1 MKGHKKLN
9 PEHIS
14 YIQEWVYKCPFIK
27 TGYVVWIFHAKYKR
41 HSRPKSLDQE
51 KNHLLMR
58 LTSFAKSSVKLSC
71 IIKPCSKYK
80 YPSNFEVNWN
90 NIKILPIGLHC
101 KQTHFHIH
109 MNQNFFKLAVAFTR
123 HLGLSTTYMYYQLTF
138 ITSILTLTWYRNHW
152 SKQDPS
158 HLLVRFAACIF

>member
-1 MKGHKKLN
+1 MF
-9 PEHIS
+9 S

-27 TGYVVWIFHAKYKR
+27 TGYVVWIFHAKYQR

-90 NIKILPIGLHC
+90 NIKILPIGHHC

-109 MNQNFFKLAVAFTR
+109 MNQNFFQTR
-123 HLGLSTTYMYYQLTF
+123 CGLHSTLRFIDDVHVLSINIYYVHSYAYL
-138 ITSILTLTWYRNHW
+138 I
-152 SKQDPS
+152 
-158 HLLVRFAACIF
+158 